1 MLDVRISHRLPGFEL
16 DVGFQADKEITVL
29 FGPSGSGKSLTLQ
42 CIAGIVRPEAG
53 RIAARGRILFDSE
66 ARVSLPARERRVG
79 YVPQNY
85 ALFPHLTV
93 EENIAYGL
101 RGLSTEERTARVQEM
116 ASLTALGG
124 LESRRPRELSGGQQ
138 QRVALARAL
147 AFRPDVLLLDEPF
160 SSVDAGIRGE
170 LREELLALQRRAA
183 VTTLVVTH
191 DLEDAFLLGQR
202 MAVIDDGHVLQEGP
216 REDVFYRPRSRRV
229 AEFVRTRN
237 VLRGTVLSVDA
248 VAMRIGWRDRVLEA
262 ASQPLAP
269 DTRVDICIRP
279 TQIMIVRPDRENTE
293 PRQNVFHGRILQ
305 ESVQAETYRLFLQLA
320 PTDSGSSS
328 SDLEPAERRSHG
340 DDGQAAHDLEIELP
354 GYVYFRLGLD
364 RCKDVTV
371 SIRRDVVHVIPRV
384 TR

>member
-1 MLDVRISHRLPGFEL
+1 MLDVRISHRLSGFEL
-16 DVGFQADKEITVL
+16 DVRFQADKEITVL

-42 CIAGIVRPEAG
+42 CIAGIVRPKAG
-53 RIAARGRILFDSE
+53 RIAARGRVLFDSE
-66 ARVSLPARERRVG
+66 AGVSLPARERRIG

-101 RGLSTEERTARVQEM
+101 RGLSAAQRTARVQEM
-116 ASLTALGG
+116 VSLTALGG

-216 REDVFYRPRSRRV
+216 REDVFYRPKSRRV
-229 AEFVRTRN
+229 AEFGRTRN

-248 VAMRIGWRDRVLEA
+248 AAMRIGWRGRVLEA
-262 ASQPLAP
+262 APQPLAP
-269 DTRVDICIRP
+269 DTPVDICIRP
-279 TQIMIVRPDRENTE
+279 TQIMIVRPDRATTE
-293 PRQNVFHGRILQ
+293 PRHNVFHGRIVQ
-305 ESVQAETYRLFLQLA
+305 ESVQAETYRLFVQLA
-320 PTDSGSSS
+320 PTDSGSSA
-328 SDLEPAERRSHG
+328 SDPEPVEHRSQG
-340 DDGQAAHDLEIELP
+340 DDEQAAHDLEIELP

-364 RCKDVTV
+364 RRKDVTV
-371 SIRRDVVHVIPRV
+371 SIRRDIVHVIPRAAC
-384 TR
+384 